1 LHSRLR
7 LITAAYLCVLGALI
21 GVGALVLLPAAL
33 RQVPVAPAEI
43 SDGAAI
49 ACKQQTWFHFDRNCL
64 SRRGMP
70 WMADPQASKNAT
82 VEVPS
87 AATEGAAAAAEGAA
101 NERRDENEQ
110 TAAVPQEPA
119 APQEPV
125 RETAVATEREA
136 IASQPLPANPSVA
149 EVPPTT
155 DHEPEQ
161 ASTEN
166 PRGAAPPQDSVQKI
180 DTTTAPGTTAA
191 PTVGQARPV
200 ATPSVHAQARSSG
213 RKEAR
218 RPRAAREPKNEALN
232 SLKRFGDNLPDIP
245 VSAYAADGAQRRIVI
260 HPTSIQDVY
269 YYSTRR

>member
-7 LITAAYLCVLGALI
+7 LMTAAYLCVLGALI
-21 GVGALVLLPAAL
+21 AAGALVLLPAAL
-33 RQVPVAPAEI
+33 KQAPVPPAEI

-70 WMADPQASKNAT
+70 WMADPRTSNSAT

-87 AATEGAAAAAEGAA
+87 AAAEGAA

-149 EVPPTT
+149 EAPPTT
-155 DHEPEQ
+155 EHEPEQ
-161 ASTEN
+161 ASAED
-166 PRGAAPPQDSVQKI
+166 PRGAAPPQEAAQKI
-180 DTTTAPGTTAA
+180 DTTTEPGTTAA
-191 PTVGQARPV
+191 PPVVGQARPA
-200 ATPSVHAQARSSG
+200 ATPSVHAQARPSA

>member
-21 GVGALVLLPAAL
+21 AVGALVLLPAAL
-33 RQVPVAPAEI
+33 KQAPVAPAQI

-87 AATEGAAAAAEGAA
+87 AVTEGAAAAEGAA
-101 NERRDENEQ
+101 NERRDANQQ
-110 TAAVPQEPA
+110 TAAVPQEPP

-125 RETAVATEREA
+125 RETEIATEREA
-136 IASQPLPANPSVA
+136 VASQALPATPSVA
-149 EVPPTT
+149 EAPPTT
-155 DHEPEQ
+155 EHEPEQ
-161 ASTEN
+161 ASTED
-166 PRGAAPPQDSVQKI
+166 PRGAAPRPEAAQKI
-180 DTTTAPGTTAA
+180 DTTTEPGTTAA
-191 PTVGQARPV
+191 PPVVQARPA
-200 ATPSVHAQARSSG
+200 ATPSVHSQARPPA

-218 RPRAAREPKNEALN
+218 RPRAAREFKNEALN
-232 SLKRFGDNLPDIP
+232 ALKKFDNLPDIP
-245 VSAYAADGAQRRIVI
+245 VNAYAADGAQRRIVI